1 MKSLLAPVIV
11 ALGIVGG
18 GAGGFFVKSLV
29 SPSAGTDEASDG
41 AHTAKPEGKG
51 AHASTDKAE
60 KSGGHGDTDSKGK
73 DEGHAKEKGG
83 KKEAKGHGA
92 EAKGGHGATGAGEKF
107 YFKFSREFVVPI
119 MTGDRVS
126 ELVILNISLETDA
139 SVSQTLFSQE
149 PKLRD
154 NIMTTLIALS
164 NDGVT
169 FESMTAV
176 DNYETLRSTILM
188 NLDAVVAD
196 GIDNVLILDLAKQ
209 EL

>member
-1 MKSLLAPVIV
+1 MKQFLAPVIV
-11 ALGIVGG
+11 AVCILTGG
-18 GAGGFFVKSLV
+18 MGGFFLKGTGS
-29 SPSAGTDEASDG
+29 SAATPEKIETDAHG
-41 AHTAKPEGKG
+41 A
-51 AHASTDKAE
+51 TD
-60 KSGGHGDTDSKGK
+60 
-73 DEGHAKEKGG
+73 
-83 KKEAKGHGA
+83 KGHGKEKAQSKSEGHGGASKKDKGHGKEKEGKKDGKAHGSA
-92 EAKGGHGATGAGEKF
+92 EAGHGASDAKGKS
-107 YFKFSREFVVPI
+107 YFKFTREFIVPI
-119 MTGDRVS
+119 MSGNRVS
-126 ELVILNISLETDA
+126 ELVILNISLESDA
-139 SVSQTLFSQE
+139 SLSQMLFSQE

-209 EL
+209 EI